1 MRQAA
6 TGGGCVI
13 FFALMWT
20 WLGLAGGISL
30 LNSGETV
37 GGIVVIGLGVL
48 GLLNVTL
55 RVLAWRQRR
64 RAASPGVR
72 GQG

>member
-1 MRQAA
+1 MI
-6 TGGGCVI
+6 V
-13 FFALMWT
+13 FALLWT